1 MTQPDSPARILTL
14 AVLAF
19 VAGIAALIVVGLL
32 AVSVL

>member
-1 MTQPDSPARILTL
+1 VSDPDSPARIISL

-19 VAGIAALIVVGLL
+19 AAGMAAMIVVGLL